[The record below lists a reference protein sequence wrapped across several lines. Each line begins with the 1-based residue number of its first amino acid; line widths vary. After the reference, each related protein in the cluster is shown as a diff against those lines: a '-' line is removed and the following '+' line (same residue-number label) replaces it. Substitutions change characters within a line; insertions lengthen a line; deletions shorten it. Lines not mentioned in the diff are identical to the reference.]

1 MANAKDGTQS
11 VQLGIYDHFTTDANV
26 VTLHYDR
33 DDGDKKGANTGKY
46 LKGTLGENSINI
58 LKNIK
63 KGDKFVVV
71 KEAKTTKDGKQ
82 FWNVV
87 ELRSADTF
95 VAKEK
100 KEWKNKGNYKKKE
113 YDQTG
118 VKVGAARN
126 QAIAY
131 LTAIQGD
138 NFDLDDVDRVAYE
151 IVERQAAMED
161 NVRKNINPNNS
172 NDMDNNPNVD
182 TALMQQDD
190 DYSDLDDIPF

>member
-11 VQLGIYDHFTTDANV
+11 VQLGIYDHFTSDDNV

-33 DDGDKKGANTGKY
+33 EDGDKKGANTGKY

-95 VAKEK
+95 VPKEK
-100 KEWKNKGNYKKKE
+100 KEWKGKNNYEKKE

-131 LTAIQGD
+131 LSAIQGD
-138 NFDLDDVDRVAYE
+138 NFDLDDVDRIAYE
-151 IVERQAAMED
+151 IVRRQAIMED
-161 NVRKNINPNNS
+161 NVRKNIDPNN
-172 NDMDNNPNVD
+172 NDIDNNPNVD